1 MCAVW
6 CPRAQGR
13 HLQSTE
19 RFYRGVWYLWRIR
32 PHVQT
37 HPTARM
43 HATVITTGPRAMYW
57 GTGGVGVPRPSGWLP
72 QQGGLVMHGCSGEQD
87 WAGGCVGGGEQH
99 WAGGGVEDG
108 EWHDRSEVQGGG
120 EVQGSGEVQ
129 GQPEQVGGEAYVG
142 GPLSSTIGGQATEGN
157 IQEPTLFAAHLT
169 SLGKWH
175 ASFARGCHVKP
186 TRPGSKIFIG
196 DCCFNLLRW

>member
-1 MCAVW
+1 MSRQY
-6 CPRAQGR
+6 RA
-13 HLQSTE
+13 
-19 RFYRGVWYLWRIR
+19 
-32 PHVQT
+32 
-37 HPTARM
+37 ARM
-43 HATVITTGPRAMYW
+43 HASVITAGPRAMHRPPPAFA
-57 GTGGVGVPRPSGWLP
+57 GAGGVGTPRPGGWLP
-72 QQGGLVMHGCSGEQD
+72 HQGGLVTHGGGGEQH
-87 WAGGCVGGGEQH
+87 WAGDGVGGGEH